1 MITTSYSPRWPP
13 LSMQKFSDGQV
24 MSQVY
29 LSCLMFPVML
39 GEIGQDFRGGGGGAP
54 RMQYFEAILHLQCLM
69 DKREFSLSFLL
80 FHVGLPHYQYNIG
93 QL

>member
-1 MITTSYSPRWPP
+1 LW
-13 LSMQKFSDGQV
+13 
-24 MSQVY
+24 
-29 LSCLMFPVML
+29 
-39 GEIGQDFRGGGGGAP
+39 GGGP
-54 RMQYFEAILHLQCLM
+54 PPMQYSEAILHLQCLM